1 LGALIAVA
9 VVAAV
14 LLWLFGGSR
23 KRAVPAPEDDV
34 TTAIDREE
42 LEAAERELAEDTE
55 AQDVDDEEE
64 DWGPGTR

>member
-1 LGALIAVA
+1 MGAIIAVA
-9 VVAAV
+9 VSAAV

-23 KRAVPAPEDDV
+23 KRAAPAPEDDV

-55 AQDVDDEEE
+55 ARDVDDDQE